1 MAVSRANGVDIHYE
15 KVGSGPP
22 LVLIHALPFDHN
34 LWLFQVE
41 RFSSR
46 FTTIAMDLRG
56 WGRSAKPR
64 TPFSLEDMG
73 RDILGVLSDE
83 GIPSG
88 AIVLGCSIGSK
99 LALMLACDHPEI
111 FKAAILVGGNSGPQN
126 QFDHRIVAY
135 RSHQAAGTLK
145 DYHLGHLRHSVT
157 QAWADG
163 PVARYLFQGFVERGE
178 ALDAESIAQVFQ
190 ALTVSDL
197 TPRLAAYKS
206 PTLIV
211 NGEFDNALK
220 GGTRTAALLPH
231 AEHRVIPGTG
241 HCCFLEEPAGLNAL
255 VQDFLLRNHLW
266 PPLYASAAPMSHNQ
280 SRAS

>member
-1 MAVSRANGVDIHYE
+1 MAVSRANGVDIYYE
-15 KVGSGPP
+15 KAGSGPP
-22 LVLIHALPFDHN
+22 LVLVHALPFDHN

-83 GIPSG
+83 GITGG
-88 AIVLGCSIGSK
+88 AVVLGCSIGSK

-111 FKAAILVGGNSGPQN
+111 FRAAILVGGNSGPQN
-126 QFDHRIVAY
+126 QFDHRIAAY
-135 RSHQAAGTLK
+135 RQHQAAGTLK

-163 PVARYLFQGFVERGE
+163 PMGRYLFQGFVERGE
-178 ALDAESIAQVFQ
+178 TLDAESIAQVFQ

-220 GGTRTAALLPH
+220 GGTRTASLLSH
-231 AEHRVIPGTG
+231 AEHKVIPGAG
-241 HCCFLEEPAGLNAL
+241 HCCFLEEPAGFNAL
-255 VQDFLLRNHLW
+255 VHDFLLRNDLW
-266 PPLYASAAPMSHNQ
+266 PPLYGEARISQHQ